1 LFAVRF
7 LGRTANPWVCHAFL
21 IAHGKLFSPN
31 VRRPCVD
38 TEGEPLAPGA
48 GKFFSLFAV
57 RFLRRTTKK
66 CPCRAFL
73 FWRTAKYFPQFMSP
87 KSQIQLPLKKF
98 LST

>member
-1 LFAVRF
+1 
-7 LGRTANPWVCHAFL
+7 
-21 IAHGKLFSPN
+21 
-31 VRRPCVD
+31 
-38 TEGEPLAPGA
+38 
-48 GKFFSLFAV
+48 V